1 MFESV
6 QCSIKWCSTHHYF
19 EHVHL
24 INRHWTYFKHFG
36 FLKKIYYIDSN
47 PFQELLIFSNF
58 YRKIPFFYQ
67 GNCSMAMH
75 FRIGI
80 KTSYC
85 KWILMTYFL
94 LWWMLKH
101 HEVEIWNSKNYFH
114 AFPSNSLA
122 LRPLLRVLHI
132 FKFKATQK
140 QRKGHY
146 KKKEFHCP
154 KQKLLR
160 SHNL

>member
-1 MFESV
+1 
-6 QCSIKWCSTHHYF
+6 
-19 EHVHL
+19 
-24 INRHWTYFKHFG
+24 
-36 FLKKIYYIDSN
+36 
-47 PFQELLIFSNF
+47 
-58 YRKIPFFYQ
+58 
-67 GNCSMAMH
+67 
-75 FRIGI
+75 
-80 KTSYC
+80 
-85 KWILMTYFL
+85 MTYFL

-146 KKKEFHCP
+146 KKKKNFIAQNKNFSGHITY
-154 KQKLLR
+154 KLQVKKKLTTLISIGVYILNIVIMFLISKELGASPMNAKR
-160 SHNL
+160 YIFLVNWAWSSTIRLLICFQ

>member
-1 MFESV
+1 MFILTLTKKNTKIMLNS
-6 QCSIKWCSTHHYF
+6 YM
-19 EHVHL
+19 
-24 INRHWTYFKHFG
+24 
-36 FLKKIYYIDSN
+36 KKIFYYDFMFNKCLTNSALKLNIMCSFVGN
-47 PFQELLIFSNF
+47 WTRARSLELRYG
-58 YRKIPFFYQ
+58 YRYMSFFYVMQ
-67 GNCSMAMH
+67 LQLAQIHNKFWWLTFC
-75 FRIGI
+75 
-80 KTSYC
+80 YDEC
-85 KWILMTYFL
+85 K
-94 LWWMLKH
+94 KH
-101 HEVEIWNSKNYFH
+101 HEVEIWNSENYFH